1 MSNKNDTH
9 SSNDGNNKPT
19 SATANL
25 LHNTPVNQDH
35 LDDLAQCA
43 VDEICD
49 LDLRSFMAHVMVESE
64 PWEVLT
70 RTVVAKGQAM
80 GIRVQFLSSIALQV
94 RNAYDLG
101 EMEKDVIYTATL
113 LHGIEYWLRDC
124 VVGNT
129 SVRVVMFTIVRAH
142 LHELDRNSPSHTRML
157 RLCMDWGNEDEQSVF
172 ITWLQQR
179 MHKAVETLERMKL
192 CDLTS
197 NRTELNQ
204 PNSESKS

>member
-1 MSNKNDTH
+1 MSNNNDTH
-9 SSNDGNNKPT
+9 SANDGNDGNTNRPT
-19 SATANL
+19 SANPGFL
-25 LHNTPVNQDH
+25 LNSPVDQDY
-35 LDDLAQCA
+35 LDDLAQSA

-49 LDLRSFMAHVMVESE
+49 LDLRSFMAHVMVEAE

-70 RTVVAKGQAM
+70 RTVVLKDKAV

-113 LHGIEYWLRDC
+113 LHGIEYWLRDW

-129 SVRVVMFTIVRAH
+129 SVRDVMFTIVRSH
-142 LHELDRNSPSHTRML
+142 LHELDGNSPSHAQML

-172 ITWLQQR
+172 ITWLQQH
-179 MHKAVETLERMKL
+179 MHKAVQTLERMKL
-192 CDLTS
+192 
-197 NRTELNQ
+197 
-204 PNSESKS
+204 

>member
-1 MSNKNDTH
+1 MSNNNDTNAGNNA
-9 SSNDGNNKPT
+9 NDGNTNNKPT
-19 SATANL
+19 FAMPGL
-25 LHNTPVNQDH
+25 LQNTPVDQDY
-35 LDDLAQCA
+35 LDDLAQSA
-43 VDEICD
+43 VDEISD
-49 LDLRSFMAHVMVESE
+49 LDLRSFMAHVMVEAE

-70 RTVVAKGQAM
+70 RTVVVKDKAV

-113 LHGIEYWLRDC
+113 LHGIEYWLRDW

-129 SVRVVMFTIVRAH
+129 SVRDVMFTIVRSH
-142 LHELDRNSPSHTRML
+142 LHELDGNSPSHAQML

-179 MHKAVETLERMKL
+179 MHKAVQTLERMKL
-192 CDLTS
+192 
-197 NRTELNQ
+197 
-204 PNSESKS
+204 

>member
-1 MSNKNDTH
+1 
-9 SSNDGNNKPT
+9 
-19 SATANL
+19 L
-25 LHNTPVNQDH
+25 NTRVDQDH
-35 LDDLAQCA
+35 LDDLAQSA
-43 VDEICD
+43 VDEIGD
-49 LDLRSFMAHVMVESE
+49 LDLRSFMAHVMVEAE

-70 RTVVAKGQAM
+70 RTVVVKGQAV

-113 LHGIEYWLRDC
+113 LHGIEYWLRDW

-129 SVRVVMFTIVRAH
+129 SVRDVMFTIVRSH
-142 LHELDRNSPSHTRML
+142 LHELDGNSPSHAQML

-179 MHKAVETLERMKL
+179 MHKAVQTLERLKL
-192 CDLTS
+192 
-197 NRTELNQ
+197 
-204 PNSESKS
+204 

>member
-1 MSNKNDTH
+1 M
-9 SSNDGNNKPT
+9 PEF
-19 SATANL
+19 L
-25 LHNTPVNQDH
+25 QNTPVDQDY
-35 LDDLAQCA
+35 LDDLAQSA
-43 VDEICD
+43 VDEIGD
-49 LDLRSFMAHVMVESE
+49 LDLRSFMAHVMVEIE

-70 RTVVAKGQAM
+70 RTVVVKGQAT

-113 LHGIEYWLRDC
+113 LHGIEYWLRDW

-129 SVRVVMFTIVRAH
+129 SVRDVMFTIVRAH
-142 LHELDRNSPSHTRML
+142 LHELDADSPSHAQML

-179 MHKAVETLERMKL
+179 MHKAIQTLERMKL
-192 CDLTS
+192 
-197 NRTELNQ
+197 
-204 PNSESKS
+204 

>member
-1 MSNKNDTH
+1 MSNNDTNAGH
-9 SSNDGNNKPT
+9 NTNDGNEGNTNKPT
-19 SATANL
+19 SANTGIL
-25 LHNTPVNQDH
+25 PNTPAYQDY
-35 LDDLAQCA
+35 LDGLAQSA
-43 VDEICD
+43 VDEIGD
-49 LDLRSFMAHVMVESE
+49 LDLRSFMAHVMVEIE

-70 RTVVAKGQAM
+70 RTVVAKGQAV

-113 LHGIEYWLRDC
+113 LHGIEYWLRDW

-129 SVRVVMFTIVRAH
+129 SVRDVMFTIVRAH
-142 LHELDRNSPSHTRML
+142 LHELDENSPNHAQML

-179 MHKAVETLERMKL
+179 MHKAVQTLERMKL
-192 CDLTS
+192 
-197 NRTELNQ
+197 
-204 PNSESKS
+204 